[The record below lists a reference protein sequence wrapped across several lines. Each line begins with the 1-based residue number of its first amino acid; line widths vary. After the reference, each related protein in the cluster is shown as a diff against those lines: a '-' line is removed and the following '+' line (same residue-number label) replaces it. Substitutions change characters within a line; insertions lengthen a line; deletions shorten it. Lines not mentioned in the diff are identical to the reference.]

1 MTIAAPSGSRLKE
14 VEWPVAGAVGR
25 AVQILGLLQPICL
38 VLPIGISD
46 LCICILRRLPVR
58 FRECILRGLEMFDGA
73 GLESS
78 NLLGT
83 RDCERIGIA
92 EQICSFLSDLVNRF
106 LTVVSFS
113 IRGKTKVHCPND

>member
-1 MTIAAPSGSRLKE
+1 
-14 VEWPVAGAVGR
+14 
-25 AVQILGLLQPICL
+25 
-38 VLPIGISD
+38 
-46 LCICILRRLPVR
+46 
-58 FRECILRGLEMFDGA
+58 MFDGA